1 VLSRV
6 ADVLIIFVAA
16 WAVSY
21 LLSPLVTQIDQRTV
35 LNRALSVV
43 VVYIGIAF
51 VLAGTLALAVPGL
64 VSQLNDLI
72 VRAPEY
78 GDRAARE
85 VVALQQRLEGAGVP
99 VSVTDLYGQVPAK
112 ISQLAGS
119 VAADALGFVSA
130 TASVLFNFTLVLIIA
145 FIMLIDG
152 DRLWQRFI
160 AALTPELRSEAELL
174 RQSADR
180 SFGGFIRGSLI
191 LGLIYG
197 VATLAILVALGV
209 PFAGVLAVLSGL
221 TMVIPFF
228 GPIIAEIP
236 VLAVTLLGAP
246 DVFVWVLVLTLA
258 LQQIV
263 LNVIGPR
270 IMSNAIGIHPIFV
283 FLALLLGSR
292 IAGFWGV
299 FLAMPVAGVIN
310 TFVRYAFQVAL
321 GRRERR
327 YHRPG
332 TQLERCEPQHHAL
345 PTLAREGDPASERTA
360 RVHERWIADGLRA
373 TRGARLPSA
382 EAGPRRFRNKPR
394 IEHGG
399 RHHVFGNRRRG
410 DGGSALERAV
420 HRDLDRGVRRE
431 HRLRPGRVIRRAP
444 REEHPR
450 ERLLVRRAP

>member
-1 VLSRV
+1 MVFRQYHAPVNLSGRERQLVTTLVVLLIILALFQLLADLTEALSRV
-6 ADVLIIFVAA
+6 ADVVIIFIAA

-21 LLSPLVTQIDQRTV
+21 LLSPLVTRIDQRTI
-35 LNRALSVV
+35 LNRTLSVV

-51 VLAGTLALAVPGL
+51 VLAGTLALVVPGL

-72 VRAPEY
+72 IRAPEY
-78 GDRAARE
+78 GDRAAQE
-85 VVALQQRLEGAGVP
+85 VIALQRRLEGSGLP

-112 ISQLAGS
+112 LSQIAGT
-119 VAADALGFVSA
+119 VAADALGYVSA
-130 TASVLFNFTLVLIIA
+130 TANVLFNATLVLIIA

-152 DRLWQRFI
+152 DRLWRRFI
-160 AALTPELRSEAELL
+160 GVLSPELRSEAELL

-191 LGLIYG
+191 LGVIYG

-209 PFAGVLAVLSGL
+209 PFAGVLAVFSGL
-221 TMVIPFF
+221 TMIIPFF

-236 VLAVTLLGAP
+236 VLVVTLLGAP
-246 DVFVWVLVLTLA
+246 DAFVWVVVLTIA

-310 TFVRYAFQVAL
+310 TFVRYAFQVAQ
-321 GRRERR
+321 GRRAR
-327 YHRPG
+327 
-332 TQLERCEPQHHAL
+332 TQAS
-345 PTLAREGDPASERTA
+345 TLIEEADAAAAARS
-360 RVHERWIADGLRA
+360 
-373 TRGARLPSA
+373 
-382 EAGPRRFRNKPR
+382 K
-394 IEHGG
+394 
-399 RHHVFGNRRRG
+399 
-410 DGGSALERAV
+410 
-420 HRDLDRGVRRE
+420 
-431 HRLRPGRVIRRAP
+431 
-444 REEHPR
+444 
-450 ERLLVRRAP
+450 

>member
-1 VLSRV
+1 MVFRRYHSPVNLSTRERQLITTLVVLLIVLATFQILADLTEVLSRV
-6 ADVLIIFVAA
+6 ADVVIIFVAA

-21 LLSPLVTQIDQRTV
+21 LLSPLVNRIDQRTM
-35 LNRALSVV
+35 LNRPLSVV

-51 VLAGTLALAVPGL
+51 LLAGTLALAVPGL

-99 VSVTDLYGQVPAK
+99 VNVTDLYGQVPAK
-112 ISQLAGS
+112 LSQIAGTI
-119 VAADALGFVSA
+119 AADALGYVSA

-160 AALTPELRSEAELL
+160 GALSPELRSEAELL

-197 VATLAILVALGV
+197 VATLAILVPLGV

-221 TMVIPFF
+221 TMIIPFF

-236 VLAVTLLGAP
+236 VLVVTLLGAP
-246 DVFVWVLVLTLA
+246 DVFVWVLVLTIA
-258 LQQIV
+258 LQQVV

-299 FLAMPVAGVIN
+299 LLAMPVAGIIN
-310 TFVRYAFQVAL
+310 TFVRYVFQLAQ
-321 GRRERR
+321 GRRAR
-327 YHRPG
+327 
-332 TQLERCEPQHHAL
+332 TQASTLIEESDAAAAAAAADLRDADAEAREAL
-345 PTLAREGDPASERTA
+345 RLAREA
-360 RVHERWIADGLRA
+360 RFSA
-373 TRGARLPSA
+373 RG
-382 EAGPRRFRNKPR
+382 K
-394 IEHGG
+394 
-399 RHHVFGNRRRG
+399 
-410 DGGSALERAV
+410 
-420 HRDLDRGVRRE
+420 
-431 HRLRPGRVIRRAP
+431 
-444 REEHPR
+444 
-450 ERLLVRRAP
+450 

>member
-1 VLSRV
+1 VNLSTRERQLLTTLVVLLIVLATFQLLADVTEALSRV
-6 ADVLIIFVAA
+6 ADVVIIFVAA

-21 LLSPLVTQIDQRTV
+21 LLSPLVTRIDQRTI

-43 VVYIGIAF
+43 VVYIGIAI
-51 VLAGTLALAVPGL
+51 VLAGTLALVVPGL

-78 GDRAARE
+78 GDRAAQE
-85 VVALQQRLEGAGVP
+85 VVALQRRLEQAGLP

-112 ISQLAGS
+112 LSQIAGT
-119 VAADALGFVSA
+119 VAADALGYVSA
-130 TASVLFNFTLVLIIA
+130 TASVLFNATLVLIIA

-160 AALTPELRSEAELL
+160 ATLTPELRSEAELL

-191 LGLIYG
+191 LGVIYG

-221 TMVIPFF
+221 TMIIPFF

-236 VLAVTLLGAP
+236 VLAVALLGAP
-246 DVFVWVLVLTLA
+246 DVFIWVLVLTLA
-258 LQQIV
+258 LQQVV

-283 FLALLLGSR
+283 FLALLIGSR
-292 IAGFWGV
+292 VAGFWGV

-310 TFVRYAFQVAL
+310 TFVRYGFQVAQ
-321 GRRERR
+321 GRRARTEASTLIEETDAAAAAGAADRR
-327 YHRPG
+327 DADA
-332 TQLERCEPQHHAL
+332 E
-345 PTLAREGDPASERTA
+345 AREASRVA
-360 RVHERWIADGLRA
+360 RE
-373 TRGARLPSA
+373 ARLSA
-382 EAGPRRFRNKPR
+382 
-394 IEHGG
+394 
-399 RHHVFGNRRRG
+399 RG
-410 DGGSALERAV
+410 K
-420 HRDLDRGVRRE
+420 
-431 HRLRPGRVIRRAP
+431 
-444 REEHPR
+444 
-450 ERLLVRRAP
+450 

>member
-1 VLSRV
+1 MVFRQYHSPVNLSTRERQLLTTLVVLLIILATFQLLTYLTDVLSRV
-6 ADVLIIFVAA
+6 ADVVIIFVAA

-21 LLSPLVTQIDQRTV
+21 LLSPLVNRIDQRTP

-43 VVYIGIAF
+43 VVYIGIAI

-72 VRAPEY
+72 IRAPEY

-85 VVALQQRLEGAGVP
+85 VIALQERLEGAGLP
-99 VSVTDLYGQVPAK
+99 VSVTELYSQVPARL
-112 ISQLAGS
+112 SQIAGS
-119 VAADALGFVSA
+119 IAADALGFVSA
-130 TASVLFNFTLVLIIA
+130 TANVLFNATLVLIIA

-152 DRLWQRFI
+152 DQLWQRFI
-160 AALTPELRSEAELL
+160 GVLSPELRSEAELL

-197 VATLAILVALGV
+197 VATLVILVALGV
-209 PFAGVLAVLSGL
+209 PFAGVLAVFSGL
-221 TMVIPFF
+221 TMIIPFF

-246 DVFVWVLVLTLA
+246 NVFIWVLVLTII
-258 LQQIV
+258 LQQLV

-299 FLAMPVAGVIN
+299 VLAMPVAGVIN
-310 TFVRYAFQVAL
+310 TFVRYGFQVAQ
-321 GRRERR
+321 GRRARTEASTLIDEADAASAAAAADLRDAEAETREAMRLRR
-327 YHRPG
+327 
-332 TQLERCEPQHHAL
+332 E
-345 PTLAREGDPASERTA
+345 
-360 RVHERWIADGLRA
+360 
-373 TRGARLPSA
+373 ARLSA
-382 EAGPRRFRNKPR
+382 
-394 IEHGG
+394 
-399 RHHVFGNRRRG
+399 RG
-410 DGGSALERAV
+410 K
-420 HRDLDRGVRRE
+420 
-431 HRLRPGRVIRRAP
+431 
-444 REEHPR
+444 
-450 ERLLVRRAP
+450 

>member
-1 VLSRV
+1 MVFRRYHSPVNLSTRERQLLTTLVVLLIILASFQLLADVTEALSRV
-6 ADVLIIFVAA
+6 ADVVIIFVAA

-21 LLSPLVTQIDQRTV
+21 LLSPLVTRIDQRTI

-43 VVYIGIAF
+43 VVYIGIAI
-51 VLAGTLALAVPGL
+51 VLAGTLALVVPGL

-78 GDRAARE
+78 GDRAAQE
-85 VVALQQRLEGAGVP
+85 VVALQRRLEQAGLP

-112 ISQLAGS
+112 LSQIAGT
-119 VAADALGFVSA
+119 VAADALGYVSA
-130 TASVLFNFTLVLIIA
+130 TASVLFNATLVLIIA

-160 AALTPELRSEAELL
+160 GALTPELRSEAELL

-191 LGLIYG
+191 LGVIYG

-221 TMVIPFF
+221 TMIIPFF

-236 VLAVTLLGAP
+236 VLAVALLGAP
-246 DVFVWVLVLTLA
+246 DVFIWVLVLTLA
-258 LQQIV
+258 LQQVV

-310 TFVRYAFQVAL
+310 TFVRYAFQVAQ
-321 GRRERR
+321 GRRARTE
-327 YHRPG
+327 
-332 TQLERCEPQHHAL
+332 AS
-345 PTLAREGDPASERTA
+345 TLMEESDAAAAAASADLRDAEAEAREAQRTA
-360 RVHERWIADGLRA
+360 RKARLA
-373 TRGARLPSA
+373 TRG
-382 EAGPRRFRNKPR
+382 K
-394 IEHGG
+394 
-399 RHHVFGNRRRG
+399 
-410 DGGSALERAV
+410 
-420 HRDLDRGVRRE
+420 
-431 HRLRPGRVIRRAP
+431 
-444 REEHPR
+444 
-450 ERLLVRRAP
+450 

>member
-1 VLSRV
+1 MVFRRYHSPVNLSTRERQLLTTLVVLLIILATFQLLSYVTDALSRV
-6 ADVLIIFVAA
+6 ADVVIIFVAA

-21 LLSPLVTQIDQRTV
+21 LLAPLVNRIDERTI

-85 VVALQQRLEGAGVP
+85 VIALQQRLEAAGLP
-99 VSVTDLYGQVPAK
+99 VNVTDLYGQVPAK
-112 ISQLAGS
+112 LSQIAGS
-119 VAADALGFVSA
+119 IAADALGFVSA
-130 TASVLFNFTLVLIIA
+130 TANVLFNATLVLIIA

-152 DRLWQRFI
+152 DRLWQRFLG
-160 AALTPELRSEAELL
+160 ALTPELRSEAELL

-191 LGLIYG
+191 LGVIYG
-197 VATLAILVALGV
+197 VATLIILVALGV
-209 PFAGVLAVLSGL
+209 PFAGVLAVFSGL
-221 TMVIPFF
+221 TMIIPFF

-236 VLAVTLLGAP
+236 VLAVALLGAP
-246 DVFVWVLVLTLA
+246 DVFIWVVVLTII
-258 LQQIV
+258 LQQLV

-299 FLAMPVAGVIN
+299 VLAMPVAGVIN
-310 TFVRYAFQVAL
+310 TFVRYGFQVAQ
-321 GRRERR
+321 GRRARTEASTLMDEADAASAAAAAD
-327 YHRPG
+327 HRDAEAE
-332 TQLERCEPQHHAL
+332 TREAL
-345 PTLAREGDPASERTA
+345 RLARQ
-360 RVHERWIADGLRA
+360 
-373 TRGARLPSA
+373 ARLDA
-382 EAGPRRFRNKPR
+382 
-394 IEHGG
+394 
-399 RHHVFGNRRRG
+399 RG
-410 DGGSALERAV
+410 K
-420 HRDLDRGVRRE
+420 
-431 HRLRPGRVIRRAP
+431 
-444 REEHPR
+444 
-450 ERLLVRRAP
+450 

>member
-1 VLSRV
+1 MVFRRYHSPVNLSTRERQLLTTLVVLLIILAAFQLLSYLTEALSRV
-6 ADVLIIFVAA
+6 ADVVIIFVAA

-21 LLSPLVTQIDQRTV
+21 LLSPLVNRIDQRTP

-85 VVALQQRLEGAGVP
+85 VIALQQRLESAGLP
-99 VSVTDLYGQVPAK
+99 VNVTDLYGQVPAK
-112 ISQLAGS
+112 VSQIAGAI
-119 VAADALGFVSA
+119 AADALGFVSA
-130 TASVLFNFTLVLIIA
+130 TANVLFNATLVLIIA

-152 DRLWQRFI
+152 DRLWHRFI
-160 AALTPELRSEAELL
+160 GVLTPELRSEAELL

-197 VATLAILVALGV
+197 VATLVILVVLGV
-209 PFAGVLAVLSGL
+209 PFAGVLAVFSGL
-221 TMVIPFF
+221 TMIIPFF

-236 VLAVTLLGAP
+236 VLGVALLGAP
-246 DVFVWVLVLTLA
+246 DVFIWVLGLTII
-258 LQQIV
+258 LQQLV

-299 FLAMPVAGVIN
+299 VLAMPVAGVIN
-310 TFVRYAFQVAL
+310 TFVRYAFQVAQ
-321 GRRERR
+321 GRRARTEASTLMVEADAAAAAAAADLRDAEAEAR
-327 YHRPG
+327 EALR
-332 TQLERCEPQHHAL
+332 LERQ
-345 PTLAREGDPASERTA
+345 
-360 RVHERWIADGLRA
+360 
-373 TRGARLPSA
+373 ARLSA
-382 EAGPRRFRNKPR
+382 
-394 IEHGG
+394 
-399 RHHVFGNRRRG
+399 RG
-410 DGGSALERAV
+410 K
-420 HRDLDRGVRRE
+420 
-431 HRLRPGRVIRRAP
+431 
-444 REEHPR
+444 
-450 ERLLVRRAP
+450 

>member
-1 VLSRV
+1 MVFRRYHSPVNLSRRERQLLTTLVVLLIILATFQLLSYLTDALSRV
-6 ADVLIIFVAA
+6 ADVAIIFVAA

-21 LLSPLVTQIDQRTV
+21 LLSPLVNRIDQRTP

-64 VSQLNDLI
+64 VNQLNDLI

-85 VVALQQRLEGAGVP
+85 VVALQERLEGMGLP
-99 VSVTDLYGQVPAK
+99 VNVTDLYGQVPAK
-112 ISQLAGS
+112 VSQIAGS
-119 VAADALGFVSA
+119 IAADALGFVSA
-130 TASVLFNFTLVLIIA
+130 TANVLFNATLVLIIA

-160 AALTPELRSEAELL
+160 GALTPELRSEAELL

-197 VATLAILVALGV
+197 VATLVILVTLGV
-209 PFAGVLAVLSGL
+209 PFAGVLAVFSGL
-221 TMVIPFF
+221 TMIIPFF

-236 VLAVTLLGAP
+236 VLAVALLGAP
-246 DVFVWVLVLTLA
+246 NVFIWVVVATII
-258 LQQIV
+258 LQQLV

-299 FLAMPVAGVIN
+299 VLAMPVAGVIN
-310 TFVRYAFQVAL
+310 TFVRYAFQVAQ
-321 GRRERR
+321 GRRARTEASTLMDEADAAEAAAAAGLRDAEAE
-327 YHRPG
+327 
-332 TQLERCEPQHHAL
+332 TKEAL
-345 PTLAREGDPASERTA
+345 RLARQA
-360 RVHERWIADGLRA
+360 RL
-373 TRGARLPSA
+373 GAR
-382 EAGPRRFRNKPR
+382 GK
-394 IEHGG
+394 
-399 RHHVFGNRRRG
+399 
-410 DGGSALERAV
+410 
-420 HRDLDRGVRRE
+420 
-431 HRLRPGRVIRRAP
+431 
-444 REEHPR
+444 
-450 ERLLVRRAP
+450 

>member
-1 VLSRV
+1 MVFRQYHAPVTLSTRERQLVTTLVVLLILLALFQLLADLTEALSRV
-6 ADVLIIFVAA
+6 ADVVIIFIAA
-16 WAVSY
+16 WAFSY
-21 LLSPLVTQIDQRTV
+21 LLSPLVTRIDQRTV

-43 VVYIGIAF
+43 VVYIGIAI

-99 VSVTDLYGQVPAK
+99 VSVTELYGQIPAK
-112 ISQLAGS
+112 LSQLAGS
-119 VAADALGFVSA
+119 IATDALGFVSA
-130 TASVLFNFTLVLIIA
+130 TANVLFNATLVLIIA

-152 DRLWQRFI
+152 DQLWRRFI
-160 AALTPELRSEAELL
+160 SVLSPELRSEAELL

-197 VATLAILVALGV
+197 VATLAILVPLGV

-236 VLAVTLLGAP
+236 VLVVALLGAP
-246 DVFVWVLVLTLA
+246 DVFVWVLVLTIA

-310 TFVRYAFQVAL
+310 TFVRYAFQVAQ
-321 GRRERR
+321 GRRARTEASTLIEEADAAAAAAAADLRDAEAEAR
-327 YHRPG
+327 EAQR
-332 TQLERCEPQHHAL
+332 
-345 PTLAREGDPASERTA
+345 LARE
-360 RVHERWIADGLRA
+360 
-373 TRGARLPSA
+373 ARLA
-382 EAGPRRFRNKPR
+382 A
-394 IEHGG
+394 
-399 RHHVFGNRRRG
+399 RG
-410 DGGSALERAV
+410 K
-420 HRDLDRGVRRE
+420 
-431 HRLRPGRVIRRAP
+431 
-444 REEHPR
+444 
-450 ERLLVRRAP
+450 

>member
-1 VLSRV
+1 MVFRQYHSPVNLSTRERQLLTTLVVLLIVLATFQLLSYLTDALSRV

-21 LLSPLVTQIDQRTV
+21 LLSPLVTRIDQRTI

-64 VSQLNDLI
+64 VGQLNDLI

-85 VVALQQRLEGAGVP
+85 VIALQQRLESAGLP
-99 VSVTDLYGQVPAK
+99 VNVTDLYGQVPAK
-112 ISQLAGS
+112 ISQIAGS
-119 VAADALGFVSA
+119 IAADALGFVSA
-130 TASVLFNFTLVLIIA
+130 TASVLFNATLVLIIA

-160 AALTPELRSEAELL
+160 GVLTPELRSEAELL

-180 SFGGFIRGSLI
+180 SFGGFIRGSLL
-191 LGLIYG
+191 LGVIYG
-197 VATLAILVALGV
+197 VATLVILVVLGV
-209 PFAGVLAVLSGL
+209 PFAGVLAVFSGL
-221 TMVIPFF
+221 TMIIPFF

-236 VLAVTLLGAP
+236 VLGVTLLGAP
-246 DVFVWVLVLTLA
+246 DVFIWVLVLTII
-258 LQQIV
+258 LQQLV

-299 FLAMPVAGVIN
+299 VLAMPVAGVIN
-310 TFVRYAFQVAL
+310 TFVRYAFQVAQ
-321 GRRERR
+321 GRRARTEASTLMEEADAAQAAAAADLRDAEAEAR
-327 YHRPG
+327 EAVR
-332 TQLERCEPQHHAL
+332 
-345 PTLAREGDPASERTA
+345 LARQ
-360 RVHERWIADGLRA
+360 
-373 TRGARLPSA
+373 ARLSA
-382 EAGPRRFRNKPR
+382 
-394 IEHGG
+394 
-399 RHHVFGNRRRG
+399 RG
-410 DGGSALERAV
+410 K
-420 HRDLDRGVRRE
+420 
-431 HRLRPGRVIRRAP
+431 
-444 REEHPR
+444 
-450 ERLLVRRAP
+450 

>member
-1 VLSRV
+1 MVFRQYHSPVNLSTRERQLITTLVVLLIVLATFQILADLTEALSRV
-6 ADVLIIFVAA
+6 ADVVIVFVAA

-21 LLSPLVTQIDQRTV
+21 LLSPLVNRIDQRTI

-51 VLAGTLALAVPGL
+51 VLAGPLALVDPGL

-99 VSVTDLYGQVPAK
+99 VNVTDLYGQVPAK
-112 ISQLAGS
+112 LSQIAGS
-119 VAADALGFVSA
+119 IAADALGFVSA

-152 DRLWQRFI
+152 DRLWRRFI
-160 AALTPELRSEAELL
+160 AALSPELRSEAELF
-174 RQSADR
+174 RISADR

-197 VATLAILVALGV
+197 VATLAILVPLGV

-221 TMVIPFF
+221 TMIIPFF
-228 GPIIAEIP
+228 GPIIAEVP

-246 DVFVWVLVLTLA
+246 DVFLWVLVLTIA

-299 FLAMPVAGVIN
+299 FLAVPVAGIFN
-310 TFVRYAFQVAL
+310 TFLRYGFHVAQ
-321 GRRERR
+321 GRR
-327 YHRPG
+327 
-332 TQLERCEPQHHAL
+332 A
-345 PTLAREGDPASERTA
+345 PTEAPTHIKESDAAAAAAAADLRDADAEAREAQRTA
-360 RVHERWIADGLRA
+360 RKARLA
-373 TRGARLPSA
+373 TRG
-382 EAGPRRFRNKPR
+382 K
-394 IEHGG
+394 
-399 RHHVFGNRRRG
+399 
-410 DGGSALERAV
+410 
-420 HRDLDRGVRRE
+420 
-431 HRLRPGRVIRRAP
+431 
-444 REEHPR
+444 
-450 ERLLVRRAP
+450 

>member
-1 VLSRV
+1 MVFRQYHSPLKLSTRERQLLTTLVVLLIILATFQLLADLTEALSRV

-21 LLSPLVTQIDQRTV
+21 LLSPLVTRIDQRTI

-51 VLAGTLALAVPGL
+51 VLAGTLALVVPGL

-78 GDRAARE
+78 GDRAAQE
-85 VVALQQRLEGAGVP
+85 VVALQRRLEGAGLP

-112 ISQLAGS
+112 LSQIAGT
-119 VAADALGFVSA
+119 VAADALGYVSA
-130 TASVLFNFTLVLIIA
+130 TANVLFNATLVLIIA

-152 DRLWQRFI
+152 DQLWQRFL
-160 AALTPELRSEAELL
+160 AALSPELRSEAELL

-197 VATLAILVALGV
+197 VATLAILVLLGV
-209 PFAGVLAVLSGL
+209 PFAGVLAVLAGL
-221 TMVIPFF
+221 TMIIPFF

-246 DVFVWVLVLTLA
+246 DVFIWVLALTIA
-258 LQQIV
+258 LQQVV
-263 LNVIGPR
+263 LNVLGPR

-283 FLALLLGSR
+283 FLALLIGSR

-299 FLAMPVAGVIN
+299 FLAMPVAGIIN
-310 TFVRYAFQVAL
+310 TFVRYAFQGAQ
-321 GRRERR
+321 GRRARTGASTVVAQSGAPPAVDDADLRDAEAEAR
-327 YHRPG
+327 
-332 TQLERCEPQHHAL
+332 EAL
-345 PTLAREGDPASERTA
+345 RLAREA
-360 RVHERWIADGLRA
+360 RI
-373 TRGARLPSA
+373 GAR
-382 EAGPRRFRNKPR
+382 GK
-394 IEHGG
+394 
-399 RHHVFGNRRRG
+399 
-410 DGGSALERAV
+410 
-420 HRDLDRGVRRE
+420 
-431 HRLRPGRVIRRAP
+431 
-444 REEHPR
+444 
-450 ERLLVRRAP
+450 